1 MHQLRILIGVALFA
15 FLATAMFGQTDSARL
30 EGTIHD
36 PTGAVVPN
44 AKVTLVNVA
53 TQSHV
58 EGISDAAGAF
68 IFASV
73 LPGKYNLTVEASGFR
88 KSDVNG
94 IELNVGSVVSQPVKL
109 EVGQTSDSVV
119 VEATTVNV
127 QTTDS
132 QVSRTITMRD
142 IDTLPQLGRSPIS
155 LAAFQP
161 GVQINPGDSTFS
173 HINGNRGGS
182 NNATLDGIDVNDSL
196 VPRLGLSLTANNT
209 DSIGEFRIV
218 TTAAKAEYGRSA
230 GGQVELITRS
240 GTNSYHGNVF
250 DYLRN
255 TDLNA
260 NDFFNNQSGGA
271 VPKFIQNQ
279 YGASAGG
286 PIKHNKLFF
295 FANWQGLRATTEQ
308 VRNRTVLSDLAK
320 QGIFQWKDASGNI
333 QQYNIVANDP
343 RHIGIDPT
351 VLKNS
356 ISLLPKANNSDLGD
370 GLNTLGFRFNNP
382 TGSRSDQATG
392 KLDYQMFSNLHL
404 FARWSDFHTS
414 STDQLNNADST
425 FPGQPTGTQGG
436 HRWGDSIGLDWNA
449 TPRSV
454 NEFRYGYQSASV
466 AFNRPG
472 RPAGP
477 AYISNDYTDPYNSA
491 FAQGRN
497 SPVTEF
503 TDNFTHILGKHTL
516 KAGANYR
523 HTLQTGYNDQG
534 IYPNVT
540 FSPTAN
546 GNAPPASVRP
556 AGLSSTDQT
565 RFNNLYNELLGR
577 ADQSI
582 ETFLSNLK
590 TFQAAGTT
598 RQRDYTLNE
607 QGYFIQDDWR
617 VLRNLTFNLGLRWD
631 IFGSPHEKN
640 GQQGTLDQIGALTAG
655 SHINNF
661 TVVPTSSFY
670 PTDLNNFAPRFG
682 FAWDIFGDGK
692 TALRGNYGIFYDR
705 TVGATVNTVD
715 SGTPGFTQTAF
726 VRPNVNGTD
735 IRLSDNI
742 GSPVVTGSPTL
753 LLPANRST
761 SVNVYDPHL
770 RTGYVEQYG
779 LSIQRELAK
788 NTILEVGY
796 VGERGKKLFYNEN
809 LNQSHIYGDFL
820 NSFKELQVACPTSAC
835 TGPAP
840 SSTNTLV
847 RMFGTPSAAVTG
859 VGGSTVLTQGQ
870 VGAAASTIDQ
880 TQFAKYAN
888 AGLSDYYLR
897 NFPQYNNVFY
907 GTNAGLSW
915 YDSLQVS
922 LRRNTGMLRAAIN
935 FTYSHTL
942 DNTNQEGNGTSS
954 PIDSFNLP
962 LAKARGDFDRPLSLN
977 SAVTFT
983 PPIGR
988 NKMVGGNMP
997 KWVDTLIGGWDIG
1010 SLLVIQS
1017 AQPFTVTSGRATGP
1031 TSAVASYANYSG
1043 DRNAGFLQRR
1053 GDGVYFFTPAEVA
1066 QFSSSAG
1073 PVPFPGAGEFG
1084 NTARNSFRGPTFINL
1099 DASLIKRFKIT
1110 ENQSVQ
1116 FRAEGYNVFNHAQFG
1131 TPSVNLATPS
1141 TFGKYSSTLNGA
1153 RTLQMA
1159 LRYDF

>member
-1 MHQLRILIGVALFA
+1 MKVRILISVVLLAI
-15 FLATAMFGQTDSARL
+15 LATAMFGQTDSARL
-30 EGTIHD
+30 EGTVQD

-44 AKVTLVNVA
+44 AKLTLINA
-53 TQSHV
+53 NTQARV
-58 EGISDAAGAF
+58 EGTTDAAGNF

-73 LPGKYNLTVEASGFR
+73 LPGTYNLSVEAAGFR
-88 KSDVNG
+88 KSTLNS
-94 IELNVGSVVSQPVKL
+94 IELNVGAIVSQAVKL
-109 EVGQTSDSVV
+109 EVGQTSESVTV
-119 VEATTVNV
+119 QASTVNV

-142 IDTLPQLGRSPIS
+142 IDTLPQLGRSPIA
-155 LAAFQP
+155 LAAYQP
-161 GVQINPGDSTFS
+161 GVQINPGDTTFS

-209 DSIGEFRIV
+209 DSIGEFRMV

-240 GTNSYHGNVF
+240 GSNSYHGNVF

-255 TDLNA
+255 TALNA
-260 NDFFNNQSGGA
+260 NDFFNNQSGGT

-295 FANWQGLRATTEQ
+295 FANWQGVRATTEQ
-308 VRNRTVLSDLAK
+308 VRNRTVLSNLAR

-343 RHIGIDPT
+343 RHLGIDPT

-356 ISLLPKANNSDLGD
+356 ISLLPAPNNSDAGD
-370 GLNTLGFRFNNP
+370 GLNLLGYRFNNP

-392 KLDYQMFSNLHL
+392 KLDYQMTTNLHL
-404 FARWSDFHTS
+404 FYRWSDFHTT
-414 STDQLNNADST
+414 STDQLNNADAT

-436 HRWGDSIGLDWNA
+436 HRWGYSIGGDWTV
-449 TPRSV
+449 TPRSI
-454 NEFRYGYQSASV
+454 NEARYGYQSASV

-472 RPAGP
+472 RPLGP
-477 AYISNDYTDPYNSA
+477 AYISNDYTDPLNNA

-516 KAGANYR
+516 KAGINFR

-534 IYPNVT
+534 IYQNIT
-540 FSPTAN
+540 FSATAN
-546 GNAPPASVRP
+546 GNTPPTSVGP
-556 AGLSSTDQT
+556 AGLSSTQRT
-565 RFNNLYNELLGR
+565 QFNNLYNEILGR
-577 ADQSI
+577 VDQNT

-590 TFQAAGTT
+590 TFQAPGTT

-607 QGYFIQDDWR
+607 QGYFIQDDWKVR
-617 VLRNLTFNLGLRWD
+617 RNLTFNLGLRWD
-631 IFGSPHEKN
+631 IYGSPHEKN
-640 GQQGTLDQIGALTAG
+640 GLQGTVDQVAKLTA
-655 SHINNF
+655 SSQINNLA
-661 TVVPTSSFY
+661 VQPTSSFY
-670 PTDLNNFAPRFG
+670 PTDYNNFAPRFG

-705 TVGATVNTVD
+705 SVGATVNTVD
-715 SGTPGFTQTAF
+715 GNTPGFSQVSN
-726 VRPNVNGTD
+726 VRPNSSGTSD
-735 IRLSDNI
+735 IRVSDNP
-742 GSPVVTGSPTL
+742 PVPSAVGTPLL
-753 LLPANRST
+753 LLPATRST
-761 SVNVYDPHL
+761 SIVVYDPNL
-770 RTGYVEQYG
+770 KTGYLEQYG
-779 LSIQRELAK
+779 LSVQREVAA
-788 NTILEVGY
+788 NTVLEVGF
-796 VGERGKKLFYNEN
+796 VGERGKKLFMNLN
-809 LNQSHIYGDFL
+809 LNQSHAYGDFL
-820 NSFKELQVACPTSAC
+820 TSFKELQAFSASG
-835 TGPAP
+835 TPVSAG
-840 SSTNTLV
+840 NTLAK
-847 RMFGTPSAAVTG
+847 MFG
-859 VGGSTVLTQGQ
+859 
-870 VGAAASTIDQ
+870 GAAGAVSRLGATNLAQGLLGTVSNNLDLGL
-880 TQFAKYAN
+880 FSFYP
-888 AGLSDYYLR
+888 AGGVSDFYIR
-897 NFPQYNNVFY
+897 NFPQYATVGY
-907 GTNAGLSW
+907 GTNTGLSW
-915 YDSLQVS
+915 YDSMQIS
-922 LRRNTGMLRAAIN
+922 LRRTTGMLKAAIN

-942 DNTNQEGNGTSS
+942 DNTNQEGNGFSA
-954 PIDSFNLP
+954 PLDSFNLG

-988 NKMVGGNMP
+988 NKKFGGSMP
-997 KWVDTLIGGWDIG
+997 RWADSLIGGWDIG

-1017 AQPFTVTSGRATGP
+1017 AQPFTVGSGRATGAS
-1031 TSAVASYANYSG
+1031 TVATYANYSG
-1043 DRNAGFLQRR
+1043 DRNAGYLQRR

-1066 QFSSSAG
+1066 QFSSAAG
-1073 PVPFPGAGEFG
+1073 PVLFPNAGEIG
-1084 NTARNSFRGPTFINL
+1084 NSGRNAFRGPTFINL

-1110 ENQSVQ
+1110 ESQSFQ

-1131 TPSVNLATPS
+1131 TPSTTLSNLA

-1153 RTLQMA
+1153 RTLQLA

>member
-1 MHQLRILIGVALFA
+1 MHKLRILICVLLFA
-15 FLATAMFGQTDSARL
+15 ILASTIFGQTNSARL
-30 EGTIHD
+30 EGTVQD

-44 AKVTLVNVA
+44 AKLTLINVK
-53 TQSHV
+53 TQSHA
-58 EGISDAAGAF
+58 EATSDAAGNF
-68 IFASV
+68 SFASV
-73 LPGKYNLTVEASGFR
+73 LPGTYDLTAEVGGFR
-88 KSDVNG
+88 KSSVNN
-94 IELNVGSVVSQPVKL
+94 IELNVGAIVSQTVKL
-109 EVGQTSDSVV
+109 EVGQTSESVV
-119 VEATTVNV
+119 VEASTVNV

-132 QVSRTITMRD
+132 QVSRAITLRD
-142 IDTLPQLGRSPIS
+142 IDTLPQLGRSPIA

-161 GVQINPGDSTFS
+161 GVQINPGDTTFS

-209 DSIGEFRIV
+209 DSVGEFRIV

-230 GGQVELITRS
+230 GGQVELITRA
-240 GTNSYHGNVF
+240 GTNQYHGNVF

-295 FANWQGLRATTEQ
+295 FANWQGVRSTTET

-320 QGIFQWKDASGNI
+320 KGIFQWKDASGAI

-343 RHIGIDPT
+343 RHLGIDPT
-351 VLKNS
+351 LVKNS
-356 ISLLPKANNSDLGD
+356 ISLLPTANNADVGD

-392 KLDYQMFSNLHL
+392 KIDYQVTNSLHT
-404 FARWSDFHTS
+404 FYRWSDFHTT
-414 STDQLNNADST
+414 STDQLNNADAT

-436 HRWGDSIGLDWNA
+436 HRWGYSIGADWNVS
-449 TPRSV
+449 PQSI
-454 NEFRYGYQSASV
+454 NEARYGYQSASV

-472 RPAGP
+472 RVPGVT
-477 AYISNDYTDPYNSA
+477 YISNDYTDPFNSA

-503 TDNFTHILGKHTL
+503 TDNFTHIMGKHTL
-516 KAGANYR
+516 KAGINFR

-540 FSPTAN
+540 FSATAN
-546 GNAPPASVRP
+546 GNAPASSVRP

-607 QGYFIQDDWR
+607 QGYFIQDDWKVR
-617 VLRNLTFNLGLRWD
+617 RNLTFNLGLRWD
-631 IFGSPHEKN
+631 IYGSPHEKN
-640 GQQGTLDQIGALTAG
+640 GLQGTLDQVSSLTYS
-655 SHINNF
+655 SHIDNLA
-661 TVVPTSSFY
+661 VVPTSSFY

-682 FAWDIFGDGK
+682 FAWDISGDGK
-692 TALRGNYGIFYDR
+692 MALRGNYGIFFDR
-705 TVGATVNTVD
+705 SVGATVNSVD

-735 IRLSDNI
+735 LRLAD
-742 GSPVVTGSPTL
+742 GLAAPAVTGTPTL
-753 LLPANRST
+753 LLPATRST
-761 SVNVYDPHL
+761 SVTVYDPNL

-779 LSIQRELAK
+779 LSIQREVAH
-788 NTILEVGY
+788 NTILELGF
-796 VGERGKKLFYNEN
+796 VGERGKKLFFNVN
-809 LNQSHIYGDFL
+809 LNQSQVYGDFL
-820 NSFKELQVACPTSAC
+820 NSFKQLQLACPTTAC
-835 TGPAP
+835 AGPAP
-840 SSTNTLV
+840 PSTNTLV
-847 RMFGTPSAAVTG
+847 RMFGSPAAAVTG
-859 VGGSTVLTQGQ
+859 VGGSTILLQGQ
-870 VGAAASTIDQ
+870 VGSAASTIDLN
-880 TQFAKYAN
+880 QFSKYTN
-888 AGLSDYYLR
+888 AGVSNFYLR
-897 NFPQYNNVFY
+897 NFPQYSNVFY

-922 LRRNTGMLRAAIN
+922 LRRTTGMLKTSIN

-954 PIDSFNLP
+954 PLDSFNIP
-962 LAKARGDFDRPLSLN
+962 LGKGRGDFDRPISLN

-997 KWVDTLIGGWDIG
+997 RWADSLIGGWDIG
-1010 SLLVIQS
+1010 ALIVIQS
-1017 AQPFTVTSGRATGP
+1017 AAPFTVTSGRATGP
-1031 TSAVASYANYSG
+1031 STVATYANYSG
-1043 DRNAGFLQRR
+1043 DQNAGYLQRR

-1066 QFSSSAG
+1066 QFSSASGA
-1073 PVPFPGAGEFG
+1073 VAFPNAGEFG
-1084 NTARNSFRGPTFINL
+1084 NTSRNSFRGPTFYNV

-1110 ENQSVQ
+1110 ESQSFQ
-1116 FRAEGYNVFNHAQFG
+1116 FRAEGYNIFNHAQFG
-1131 TPSVNLATPS
+1131 TPSVSLSSPA

>member
-1 MHQLRILIGVALFA
+1 MHKVRILISVALFA
-15 FLATAMFGQTDSARL
+15 LLATAMFGQTDSARL
-30 EGTIHD
+30 EGTVHD

-53 TQSHV
+53 TQSHI
-58 EGISDAAGAF
+58 EGTSDAAGAF

-73 LPGKYNLTVEASGFR
+73 LPGKYNLSVEAPGFR

-94 IELNVGSVVSQPVKL
+94 IELNVGSVISQTVKL

-161 GVQINPGDSTFS
+161 GVQINPGDTTFS

-295 FANWQGLRATTEQ
+295 FANWQGVRARTEQ

-320 QGIFQWKDASGNI
+320 QGIFQWKDSSGNI

-343 RHIGIDPT
+343 RHLGIDPL
-351 VLKNS
+351 VQKNS
-356 ISLLPKANNSDLGD
+356 LSLLPKANNSDLGD

-436 HRWGDSIGLDWNA
+436 HRWGDSIGADWNVNQ
-449 TPRSV
+449 RSV

-466 AFNRPG
+466 SFNRPG
-472 RPAGP
+472 RVPGP
-477 AYISNDYTDPYNSA
+477 MFISNDYTDPLNPA

-503 TDNFTHILGKHTL
+503 TDNLTHIVGKHTL
-516 KAGANYR
+516 KAGANFR
-523 HTLQTGYNDQG
+523 HTLQTGFNDQG

-540 FSPTAN
+540 FSATNN
-546 GNAPPASVRP
+546 GNTPPASVGP
-556 AGLSSTDQT
+556 AGLSSVDRT
-565 RFNNLYNELLGR
+565 RFNNLYNEILGR
-577 ADQSI
+577 VDQNT

-590 TFQAAGTT
+590 TFQAPGTT

-607 QGYFIQDDWR
+607 QGYFVQDDWR

-640 GQQGTLDQIGALTAG
+640 GLQGTVDQIRKISAG
-655 SHINNF
+655 SQINNLAV
-661 TVVPTSSFY
+661 TPTSSFY
-670 PTDLNNFAPRFG
+670 PTDYNNFAPRFG

-715 SGTPGFTQTAF
+715 GGTPGFSQTVNVKPNSSGTSD
-726 VRPNVNGTD
+726 VRASDPYAGPSATGT
-735 IRLSDNI
+735 
-742 GSPVVTGSPTL
+742 PTL
-753 LLPANRST
+753 LLPATRST
-761 SVNVYDPHL
+761 SIVVYDPNL
-770 RTGYVEQYG
+770 KTGYVEQYG
-779 LSIQRELAK
+779 LSLQREVAR
-788 NTILEVGY
+788 NTVIEVGY
-796 VGERGKKLFYNEN
+796 VGERGKKLYMNLN
-809 LNQSHIYGDFL
+809 LNQAHAYGDFL
-820 NSFKELQVACPTSAC
+820 SAFKELQAFSASG
-835 TGPAP
+835 TPVSAG
-840 SSTNTLV
+840 NTLA
-847 RMFGTPSAAVTG
+847 RMFGSAAAAVSKLGATNLAQG
-859 VGGSTVLTQGQ
+859 LVGTVANNLDT
-870 VGAAASTIDQ
+870 TLF
-880 TQFAKYAN
+880 TNYAN
-888 AGLSDYYLR
+888 AGVSDFYLR
-897 NFPQYNNVFY
+897 NFPQYTSVGY
-907 GTNAGLSW
+907 GTNTGLSW

-922 LRRNTGMLRAAIN
+922 FRRNTGMLRAAVN

-942 DNTNQEGNGTSS
+942 DNTNQEGNGFSS
-954 PIDSFNLP
+954 TTTAPLDSFNLK

-988 NKMVGGNMP
+988 NKAIGGNMP
-997 KWVDTLIGGWDIG
+997 KWADTLIGGWDIG
-1010 SLLVIQS
+1010 GLLVIQS
-1017 AQPFTVTSGRATGP
+1017 AQPFSVTSSRAT
-1031 TSAVASYANYSG
+1031 SASTVVTYANYTG
-1043 DRNAGFLQRR
+1043 DRNAGYLQRR
-1053 GDGVYFFTPAEVA
+1053 GDGVYFFTPAEAA
-1066 QFSSSAG
+1066 QFSFPVAG
-1073 PVPFPGAGEFG
+1073 DIG
-1084 NTARNSFRGPTFINL
+1084 NSGRNAFRGPTFINL
-1099 DASLIKRFKIT
+1099 DASLIKRFRIT

-1131 TPSVNLATPS
+1131 TPSVALTSPS
-1141 TFGKYSSTLNGA
+1141 TFGKYSVTLNGA

>member
-1 MHQLRILIGVALFA
+1 MHKMRILIGVALFA

-44 AKVTLVNVA
+44 AKLTLVNTA
-53 TQSHV
+53 TQSHS
-58 EGISDAAGAF
+58 EGTSDAAGGF

-73 LPGKYNLTVEASGFR
+73 QPGSYDLTVEAPGFR
-88 KSDVNG
+88 KANLNKL
-94 IELNVGSVVSQPVKL
+94 ELNVGAIVSQDIKL

-119 VEATTVNV
+119 VEASTVNV

-132 QVSRTITMRD
+132 QVSRTITLRD
-142 IDTLPQLGRSPIS
+142 IDTLPQLGRSPIA

-209 DSIGEFRIV
+209 DSIAEFRIV
-218 TTAAKAEYGRSA
+218 TTAGKAEYGRSS

-255 TDLNA
+255 TVLNA

-295 FANWQGLRATTEQ
+295 FGNWQGVRARTET

-320 QGIFQWKDASGNI
+320 KGIFQWKDSTGAT

-343 RHIGIDPT
+343 RHLGIDPT
-351 VLKNS
+351 MLKNS
-356 ISLLPKANNSDLGD
+356 ISLLPTANNADLGD

-392 KLDYQMFSNLHL
+392 KLDYQLSNNLHL
-404 FARWSDFHTS
+404 FYRWSDFHTT

-425 FPGQPTGTQGG
+425 YPGQPTGTQGG
-436 HRWGDSIGLDWNA
+436 HRWGYSIGGDWNV
-449 TPRSV
+449 TQRSV
-454 NEFRYGYQSASV
+454 NEARYGYQSASV

-472 RPAGP
+472 RVAGP
-477 AYISNDYTDPYNSA
+477 MYISNSYFDPLNAA

-516 KAGANYR
+516 KAGINFR
-523 HTLQTGYNDQG
+523 HTLQTGYNDGG

-540 FSPTAN
+540 FSATAN
-546 GNAPPASVRP
+546 GNAPAASVRP

-565 RFNNLYNELLGR
+565 RFNNLYNDLLGR

-590 TFQAAGTT
+590 TFQAPGTT

-631 IFGSPHEKN
+631 IYGSPHEKS
-640 GQQGTLDQIGALTAG
+640 GLQGTLDQVSAL
-655 SHINNF
+655 SFSSKINNLA
-661 TVVPTSSFY
+661 VVPTSSFY
-670 PTDLNNFAPRFG
+670 PTDYNNFAPRFG

-692 TALRGNYGIFYDR
+692 TALRGNYGIFFDR
-705 TVGATVNTVD
+705 NFGATVNSVD
-715 SGTPGFTQTAF
+715 GGTPGFTQTAF

-735 IRLSDNI
+735 VRLSDNF
-742 GSPVVTGSPTL
+742 GAPSATGTPTL
-753 LLPANRST
+753 LLPATRST
-761 SVNVYDPHL
+761 SATVYDPHL
-770 RTGYVEQYG
+770 RTGYVVQYG
-779 LSIQRELAK
+779 LSIQREVAK

-796 VGERGKKLFYNEN
+796 VGERGKKLFFNVN

-820 NSFKELQVACPTSAC
+820 NAFKELQLACPTATC
-835 TGPAP
+835 GGPAP
-840 SSTNTLV
+840 SASNTLV
-847 RMFGTPSAAVTG
+847 RMFGTPAAAVTG
-859 VGGSTVLTQGQ
+859 VGGSTVLSQGQ
-870 VGAAASTIDQ
+870 VGSAANTIDLNQYTKYAAA
-880 TQFAKYAN
+880 
-888 AGLSDYYLR
+888 GVSDFYLR
-897 NFPQYNNVFY
+897 SFPQYSTLFY
-907 GTNAGLSW
+907 GTNAGLLW
-915 YDSLQVS
+915 YDSLQIS
-922 LRRNTGMLRAAIN
+922 LRRTTGMLKTAVN
-935 FTYSHTL
+935 FTYSHTI
-942 DNTNQEGNGTSS
+942 DNTNQEGNGPSS
-954 PIDSFNLP
+954 PLDSFNLL
-962 LAKARGDFDRPLSLN
+962 LAKGRGDFDRPMSLN

-983 PPIGR
+983 PPIGK
-988 NKMVGGNMP
+988 NKLVGGNMP
-997 KWVDTLIGGWDIG
+997 RWADTLIGGWDIG
-1010 SLLVIQS
+1010 ALIVIQS
-1017 AQPFTVTSGRATGP
+1017 AAPFTVTSGRATGP
-1031 TSAVASYANYSG
+1031 STVATYANYTG

-1066 QFSSSAG
+1066 QFSSASG
-1073 PVPFPGAGEFG
+1073 PVLFPNAGEFG
-1084 NTARNSFRGPTFINL
+1084 NTARNSFRGPTFYNV

-1116 FRAEGYNVFNHAQFG
+1116 FRAEGYNIFNHAQFG
-1131 TPSVNLATPS
+1131 TPSVTLATPA

-1153 RTLQMA
+1153 RILQMA